1 MEIDESDFLKIKDA
15 IDQGVTFFVRRDE
28 MNAAVHLGE
37 VRYSPLTSRFLA
49 ARDRMTEL
57 WTPGP
62 ID

>member
-15 IDQGVTFFVRRDE
+15 IDSSATFFAHRDE
-28 MNAAVHLGE
+28 MNASLHLGE
-37 VRYSPLTSRFLA
+37 VRYAPLTSRVLT

-57 WTPGP
+57 YTPGP